1 MINNHL
7 IMDCMEMQQLKARY
21 DEAKEKE
28 NSAGM
33 EAARASY
40 RKLSEKLKAVEKAT
54 RRYIGFMRMPQS
66 VGTNTLTCMT

>member
-1 MINNHL
+1 MIKQPPHYGRVWKCSEL
-7 IMDCMEMQQLKARY
+7 RVHRY

-40 RKLSEKLKAVEKAT
+40 RKLSKKLKAVEKAT
-54 RRYIGFMRMPQS
+54 RRISAFMRMPTER
-66 VGTNTLTCMT
+66 GNDIH